1 MYSYIYIYIF
11 KYIKYMKICAR
22 NCPEGSERVK
32 YGPKWSKKV
41 IIKIFIK
48 NVINISIKK
57 FSLKTGPEGSEA
69 TPAPLRTRGS
79 VRKNLTKIIK
89 II

>member
-1 MYSYIYIYIF
+1 M
-11 KYIKYMKICAR
+11 
-22 NCPEGSERVK
+22 CPELPGRVRK
-32 YGPKWSKKV
+32 GQIWSKMVEKGHY
-41 IIKIFIK
+41 KKFYKKNIK
-48 NVINISIKK
+48 NSINI

-79 VRKNLTKIIK
+79 VRKNLTKIQKIIK